1 MMEKSSKKRFIFLF
15 NHLSSFG
22 GGMQVYSAF
31 LLQAWQQLYP
41 DADYDIVLRCESQE
55 SANPDAMAEGRF
67 KGTIAL
73 SPQTQFHYLGEA
85 ERSFNKLERWS
96 NYIKGSLKI
105 AWLILSKQPD
115 LAITTD
121 VNTYLYVLLQI
132 RKITKTPYWSFVHG
146 LEVWNVTNPS
156 HRQALIGADKLVAAS
171 MYTQKRLAQ
180 ADWLMGKEVFVLN
193 NTFDADRFIIQ
204 PKPSYLLERYHLTP
218 EQPVIFTA
226 TRIERNSK
234 YKGYTALIETLKVL
248 KEQIPDIHYI
258 LAGKGNDVSRV
269 KKQVKQLGLES
280 NVTLAG
286 FIPDA
291 ELGDHYSLCD
301 VFAMPSKGEGF
312 GIVYLEALAAGKPVL
327 AGNQDG
333 SVDPLLN
340 GKLGCLVNP
349 DDLEEMSQRLLE
361 ILQGRY
367 HNADIYRPQFLRQQI
382 IEAFGFETFG
392 QNLKT
397 LLSSSEP

>member
-31 LLQAWQQLYP
+31 LLQAWQKLYP
-41 DADYDIVLRCESQE
+41 DADYDIVLRCESAE
-55 SANPDAMAEGRF
+55 SAKPDA
-67 KGTIAL
+67 INL
-73 SPQTQFHYLGEA
+73 LPQTQFHCLGESK
-85 ERSFNKLERWS
+85 RSFNKLERWS

-105 AWLILSKQPD
+105 SWLIFSRRPD
-115 LAITTD
+115 VAIATD

-146 LEVWNVTNPS
+146 LEVWNVTNQS

-171 MYTQKRLAQ
+171 MYTQKRLAK

-218 EQPVIFTA
+218 EQPVVFTA
-226 TRIERNSK
+226 TRIDRNSK
-234 YKGYTALIETLKVL
+234 YKGYTALIEILKIL

-258 LAGKGNDVSRV
+258 LAGKGNDVPRV
-269 KKQVKQLGLES
+269 QKRVAQLGLEA

-340 GKLGCLVNP
+340 GKLGCLVDP
-349 DDLEEMSQRLLE
+349 DNLEEMSHRLSE
-361 ILQGRY
+361 ILTGQY
-367 HNADIYRPQFLRQQI
+367 HNSHIYEPKFLRQQVI
-382 IEAFGFETFG
+382 KVFGLDRFID
-392 QNLKT
+392 NLRV
-397 LLSSSEP
+397 LLEDFPC